1 MKIIYIVLAFL
12 AVITPAGAQN
22 IYPDIKIQDRP
33 TEQQKEEEK
42 LSQTPYFILVDK
54 AEKAIG
60 EEKYD
65 DAITALIEAMATEP
79 ENPLNI
85 ALRSNL
91 GMLYYYNEEDSLAL
105 VTLDDVCRRSPG
117 LVSGHENRA
126 RVLIGLGRD
135 VEAYDEYGKVIE
147 IDSVN
152 TTARFYHGM
161 MALYGGD
168 RLTAERDFDV
178 LERVIPLAR
187 MTYLAKGTLYSMT
200 GRDHEAISY
209 LRKLIEVEPYAEY
222 YARLVGCLIAVE
234 NFTEA
239 SDYIARGL
247 ERYPQDPELYYYRA
261 VLNKKRYLSDEARR
275 DADLA
280 IKYGADKSRVESLF
294 AK

>member
-1 MKIIYIVLAFL
+1 
-12 AVITPAGAQN
+12 
-22 IYPDIKIQDRP
+22 
-33 TEQQKEEEK
+33 
-42 LSQTPYFILVDK
+42 
-54 AEKAIG
+54 
-60 EEKYD
+60 
-65 DAITALIEAMATEP
+65 
-79 ENPLNI
+79 
-85 ALRSNL
+85 
-91 GMLYYYNEEDSLAL
+91 
-105 VTLDDVCRRSPG
+105 
-117 LVSGHENRA
+117 
-126 RVLIGLGRD
+126 
-135 VEAYDEYGKVIE
+135 
-147 IDSVN
+147 
-152 TTARFYHGM
+152 
-161 MALYGGD
+161 
-168 RLTAERDFDV
+168 
-178 LERVIPLAR
+178 